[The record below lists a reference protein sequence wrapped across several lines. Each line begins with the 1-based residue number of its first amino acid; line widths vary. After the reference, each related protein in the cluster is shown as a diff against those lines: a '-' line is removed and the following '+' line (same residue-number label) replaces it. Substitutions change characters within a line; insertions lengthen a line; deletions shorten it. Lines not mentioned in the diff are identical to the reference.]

1 MQQLHAPYTIDACTR
16 HSPENYLTRT
26 EIRRS
31 FYGAE
36 LDLAIASHAKT
47 T

>member
-1 MQQLHAPYTIDACTR
+1 MRLLHAFYTIDACTR

-26 EIRRS
+26 EISRG
-31 FYGAE
+31 FYDAE